1 MSTLRFVLPQKKTDG
16 WPSVLGCSRSPP
28 RTRASICYDVPEHV
42 SLGCSLCQL
51 SAQGTIACL
60 ATLPSDGFSPN
71 PVLVTGGCGADS
83 GGVLSF
89 VHLRERSPLLSEVNF
104 AKPVTA
110 CAAERLGSAQVAIG
124 ALSVHREHP
133 SAQKQ
138 KRKTYLNPNRQG
150 VHSQGRPCA
159 VCKPSRTHQITL
171 APAMLSVLVF
181 LQVGMPRAI

>member
-1 MSTLRFVLPQKKTDG
+1 M
-16 WPSVLGCSRSPP
+16 
-28 RTRASICYDVPEHV
+28 
-42 SLGCSLCQL
+42 

-124 ALSVHREHP
+124 ALSVHREQP
-133 SAQKQ
+133 SSQKQ
-138 KRKTYLNPNRQG
+138 ERMRKIPTAKESMYRRG
-150 VHSQGRPCA
+150 A
-159 VCKPSRTHQITL
+159 L
-171 APAMLSVLVF
+171 ALSASPPA
-181 LQVGMPRAI
+181 PIE

>member
-1 MSTLRFVLPQKKTDG
+1 M
-16 WPSVLGCSRSPP
+16 
-28 RTRASICYDVPEHV
+28 
-42 SLGCSLCQL
+42 

-124 ALSVHREHP
+124 ALSVHREQPSSQKQERKRKIPTAKESIYRRGALALSASP
-133 SAQKQ
+133 SA
-138 KRKTYLNPNRQG
+138 P
-150 VHSQGRPCA
+150 
-159 VCKPSRTHQITL
+159 IE
-171 APAMLSVLVF
+171 
-181 LQVGMPRAI
+181 